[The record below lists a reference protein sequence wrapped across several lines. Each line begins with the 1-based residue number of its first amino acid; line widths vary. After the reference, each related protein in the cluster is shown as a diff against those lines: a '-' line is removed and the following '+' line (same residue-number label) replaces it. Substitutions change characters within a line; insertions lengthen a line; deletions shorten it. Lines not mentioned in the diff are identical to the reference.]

1 MKKYLIKRLL
11 IMLPML
17 LGITLLSFLV
27 MNLAP
32 GDPVMMFV
40 DTEKGV
46 PTAAELARVRAL
58 LGLDKPILIRY
69 LLWLKNTATGNLGY
83 SMFSRQPVL
92 HEIQTRIGTTVLIS
106 SLSMLISAVIG
117 MYVGIICA
125 LNQYKFLDYLLSVLA
140 FIGLSLPNFWL
151 AIMLILLF
159 TNKLGWLPSVGLIDV
174 SLQNPGFFADLL
186 DRIKHL
192 ILPVTAMSLSSI
204 GSWARYQRAAF
215 LEVEKQDYIRTAR
228 SKGLSENKITYR
240 HALRNAALPIITILG
255 MSLPNLIGGA
265 FLIESIFGLPGMGR
279 LGLMAISNRDYPIIM
294 AVTLFS
300 SILVLLGTFIADVTY
315 ALVDPRIRY
324 N

>member
-11 IMLPML
+11 IMIPML
-17 LGITLLSFLV
+17 LGITLLSFML

-58 LGLDKPILIRY
+58 LGLDQPVHIRY
-69 LLWLKNTATGNLGY
+69 ILWLKNLVTGNLGY

-92 HEIQTRIGTTVLIS
+92 FEIQARIGTTILLS
-106 SLSMLISAVIG
+106 SLSMVISALIG

-125 LNQYKFLDYLLSVLA
+125 LNQYKILDYVLSVLA
-140 FIGLSLPNFWL
+140 FIGLSLPSFWL
-151 AIMLILLF
+151 AMMLILLF

-174 SLQNPGFFADLL
+174 NLQNPGVFVDLI
-186 DRIKHL
+186 DRGRHL
-192 ILPVTAMSLSSI
+192 ILPVIAMSLSSI
-204 GSWARYQRAAF
+204 GSWARFQRAAF
-215 LEVEKQDYIRTAR
+215 LEVQKQDYIRTAR
-228 SKGLSENKITYR
+228 SKGLSEKKITYR

-279 LGLMAISNRDYPIIM
+279 LGLNAISNRDYPVIM

-300 SILVLLGTFIADVTY
+300 SILVLIGTFIADVTY

>member
-11 IMLPML
+11 IMIPML
-17 LGITLLSFLV
+17 LGITILTFLLMS
-27 MNLAP
+27 LAP

-40 DTEKGV
+40 NTEKGV

-58 LGLDKPILIRY
+58 LGLDQPIYIRY
-69 LLWLKNTATGNLGY
+69 FLWLKNVATGNFGY
-83 SMFSRQPVL
+83 STFSRQPVL
-92 HEIQTRIGTTVLIS
+92 FEIQARIGTTILLS
-106 SLSMLISAVIG
+106 SLSLVISTLIGI
-117 MYVGIICA
+117 YVGIICA
-125 LNQYKFLDYLLSVLA
+125 LNQYKFLDYFLSVLA
-140 FIGLSLPNFWL
+140 FIGLSLPSFWL

-159 TNKLGWLPSVGLIDV
+159 TNKLGWLPSVGLINV
-174 SLQNPGFFADLL
+174 NLRNPGFFADLL

-192 ILPVTAMSLSSI
+192 ILPVAAMSLGSI
-204 GSWARYQRAAF
+204 GGWARYQRAAF
-215 LEVEKQDYIRTAR
+215 LEVKKQDFIRTAR

-255 MSLPNLIGGA
+255 MSLPGLIGGT

-279 LGLMAISNRDYPIIM
+279 LGIIAIGNRDYPVVM

-300 SILVLLGTFIADVTY
+300 SILVLIGTFIADVTY
-315 ALVDPRIRY
+315 AIVDPRIRY

>member
-11 IMLPML
+11 IMIPML
-17 LGITLLSFLV
+17 LGITLLSFML

-46 PTAAELARVRAL
+46 PTAAELARVREL
-58 LGLDKPILIRY
+58 LGLDQPVHIRY
-69 LLWLKNTATGNLGY
+69 ILWLKNLATGNLGY

-92 HEIQTRIGTTVLIS
+92 FEIQARIGTTILLS
-106 SLSMLISAVIG
+106 SLSMVISALIG

-125 LNQYKFLDYLLSVLA
+125 LNQYKILDYVLSVLA
-140 FIGLSLPNFWL
+140 FIGLSLPSFWL
-151 AIMLILLF
+151 AMMLILLF
-159 TNKLGWLPSVGLIDV
+159 TNRLGWLPSVGLIDV
-174 SLQNPGFFADLL
+174 NLQNPGVFADLI
-186 DRIKHL
+186 DRGKHL
-192 ILPVTAMSLSSI
+192 ILPVIAMSLSSI
-204 GSWARYQRAAF
+204 GSWARFQRAAF
-215 LEVEKQDYIRTAR
+215 LEVQKQDYIRTAR

-240 HALRNAALPIITILG
+240 HAFRNAALPIITILG

-279 LGLMAISNRDYPIIM
+279 LGISAINNRDYPVIM

-300 SILVLLGTFIADVTY
+300 SILVLIGTFIADVTY